1 MKDNA
6 TIPQIIVSIFLLHVL
21 LCIGSV
27 VLAQKP
33 EGKPLLADGI
43 SSLQLFGVPKSNSL
57 MEVVSVEGHPFTKA
71 IRINTFNKPAGTGSC
86 GLNANLTSP
95 LQKGDVLWISFK
107 ARSLESSR
115 ETGESNIELR
125 VDQLVNGKY
134 VWPTYLERGVSFGK
148 EWTETSLPFVI
159 QKDVKVEDVKLVLQ
173 FDTYPQRFEIG
184 PVTLLNCGSN
194 TKLVDLPRSV
204 VRYEGGEPNAPWRK
218 AAAERIEKYRK
229 GDLTIKVLDAKGK
242 PVSNAE
248 VNVRM
253 KRNAFNWGT
262 ATSSQR
268 LLDEINPESKIYRD
282 TLLKYFNQVVFEN
295 EMKWKV
301 WSTQEPEKKGVQTKK
316 AVEWLNAHKIPAR
329 GHVMIWPSWQHS
341 PRFLADLKNDSAALR
356 ATILNHIKEQTAV
369 MRGQFTEWDVINE
382 PYAHHDVMDILGKAE
397 MVKWFKLA
405 RAGDPGVKLFLNDYT
420 MFHGE
425 GADSPSEKFF
435 DNVKFLKENGAPID
449 AIGEQAH
456 IGGTPPSIPKVL
468 ERLDR
473 FAQLGLPIQISE
485 FDINSNDDDFKARY
499 LRDFLTAL
507 YSNPATVGF
516 VQWGF
521 WEGQHWFPVAAM
533 WNKDWSVRKHGKVYA
548 DLVTKTWWTNAEGKT
563 TKEGTYKVRGFCGDY
578 EVVVKLHGKPVQEN
592 VSLTNQGNSVTIH
605 LDSSN

>member
-1 MKDNA
+1 MNDAKTFLRN
-6 TIPQIIVSIFLLHVL
+6 IRFICLLSILLSFTL
-21 LCIGSV
+21 A

-33 EGKPLLADGI
+33 AGNPILADGF
-43 SSLQLFGVPKSNSL
+43 SSWTVFGVDNPKSIVD
-57 MEVVSVEGHPFTKA
+57 EVSVTGQPFAKA
-71 IRINTFNKPAGTGSC
+71 LRINTFNKPAGTGSC
-86 GLNANLTSP
+86 GLSAKLTSP
-95 LQKGDVLWISFK
+95 LQKGDVLWISFM
-107 ARSLESSR
+107 ARSLESKR
-115 ETGESNIELR
+115 ETGESNFELR

-134 VWPTYLERGVSFGK
+134 VWPPYLERGISFGK
-148 EWTETSLPFVI
+148 EWTETNIPFLI
-159 QKDVKVEDVKLVLQ
+159 TKDVKVEDVKLVLQ
-173 FDTYPQRFEIG
+173 FDSYAQRFEMG
-184 PVTLLNCGSN
+184 PVTFLNCGKN
-194 TKLVDLPRSV
+194 VKLADLPRSV
-204 VRYEGGEPNAPWRK
+204 IRYEGGEPDAPWRK

-229 GDLTIKVLDAKGK
+229 GDLIVKVLDAKRK
-242 PVSNAE
+242 PVRNAE
-248 VNVRM
+248 VSVRM

-268 LLDEINPESKIYRD
+268 LLDEKNTDSKIYRD

-301 WSTQEPEKKGVQTKK
+301 WSTQEPEKRGTQTKN
-316 AVEWLNAHKIPAR
+316 AVEWLNTHKIPAR

-341 PRFLADLKNDSAALR
+341 PRFLADLKNDTAALR
-356 ATILNHIKEQTAV
+356 ATILNNIKEQTAV

-382 PYAHHDVMDILGKAE
+382 PYAHHDVMDILGKTE
-397 MVKWFKLA
+397 MIKWFKLA

-425 GADSPSEKFF
+425 GADSPSEKFY

-456 IGGTPPSIPKVL
+456 IGGTPPSIQKVL
-468 ERLDR
+468 ERFDR

-485 FDINSNDDDFKARY
+485 FDINSNDDEFKARY

-507 YSNPATVGF
+507 YSNSATIGF

-533 WNKDWSVRKHGKVYA
+533 WNKDWSVRKHGKVYT
-548 DLVTKTWWTNAEGKT
+548 DLVTKTWWTNADGKT
-563 TKEGTYKVRGFCGDY
+563 TKDGTYKVRGFCGDY
-578 EVVVKLHGKPVQEN
+578 EVVVKLNGKTVQEN
-592 VSLTNQGNSVTIH
+592 LKLTNQGNSITIH
-605 LDSSN
+605 FD

>member
-1 MKDNA
+1 MK
-6 TIPQIIVSIFLLHVL
+6 TFLLKHFL
-21 LCIGSV
+21 IV
-27 VLAQKP
+27 VILFFAAKSASCQVP
-33 EGKPLLADGI
+33 SGKPLLVDGI
-43 SSLQLFGVPKSNSL
+43 SSMELFGAPKGSSMMKVVP
-57 MEVVSVEGHPFTKA
+57 VEGQSFSQA
-71 IRINTFNKPAGTGSC
+71 IRINTFDKPAGTGSC
-86 GLNANLTSP
+86 GLSAILTSP

-134 VWPTYLERGVSFGK
+134 VWPPYLERGVSFGK

-194 TKLVDLPRSV
+194 TKLADLPRSV

-229 GDLTIKVLDAKGK
+229 GDLLVKVLDAKGK

-248 VNVRM
+248 VSVRM

-268 LLDEINPESKIYRD
+268 LLDEKNPESKIYRD

-295 EMKWKV
+295 ELKWPV
-301 WSTQEPEKKGVQTKK
+301 WTGTPAAQKGVNTRK
-316 AVEWLNAHKIPAR
+316 AIQWLRNNNMSVR
-329 GHVMIWPSWQHS
+329 GHVMVWPSWEHS
-341 PRFLADLKNDSAALR
+341 PKYLNSLKDDIPALR
-356 ATILNHIKEQTAV
+356 KEIMNHIQEQTV
-369 MRGQFTEWDVINE
+369 IMHGLLDEWDVINE
-382 PYAHHDVMDILGKAE
+382 PFAHNDFLKLLGRGE
-397 MVKWFKLA
+397 MVEWFKA
-405 RAGDPGVKLFLNDYT
+405 AHQNVPGVKLFLNDYT

-533 WNKDWSVRKHGKVYA
+533 WNKDWSVRKHGKVYT
-548 DLVTKTWWTNAEGKT
+548 DLVTKTWWTNADGKT
-563 TKEGTYKVRGFCGDY
+563 NKDGTYKVRGFCGDY
-578 EVVVKLHGKPVQEN
+578 EVAVKINGKTVQEN
-592 VSLTNQGNSVTIH
+592 VSLTNQSNSVTIR
-605 LDSSN
+605 LDSN